1 MQYLND
7 FNRDNAQLLINRL
20 YALPTEVHPTVAHHV
35 ITLLPKTNTAL
46 PREKPVRLCVKWN
59 GQCRFVESRE
69 LCCGNCGNK
78 TASIRCFDMH

>member
-46 PREKPVRLCVKWN
+46 PREKPVRV
-59 GQCRFVESRE
+59 
-69 LCCGNCGNK
+69 
-78 TASIRCFDMH
+78 